1 MSEEKSISIHP
12 SYQES
17 KGAKSYGSKILIKI
31 TNRSKYKRMH
41 FYGDF
46 FSSGRFHVEDHKA
59 FWINPKCH
67 HWFWVRKTNGSW
79 AGLSGAVSYK
89 VDYIGETKQ
98 SDYPKY
104 VVFAFSDPAIAG
116 SQKCETFQGKNM
128 LKKGWDKM
136 NGN

>member
-41 FYGDF
+41 FYDDF
-46 FSSGRFHVEDHKA
+46 FSSGRFHVEDHKS
-59 FWINPKCH
+59 FWINPGCY
-67 HWFWVRKTNGSW
+67 HWFWVRKSNGSW
-79 AGLSGAVSYK
+79 GGVSGAVSYK

-98 SDYPKY
+98 SGYPKY
-104 VVFAFSDPAIAG
+104 VGFAFSYPVSG
-116 SQKCETFQGKNM
+116 CEKCEAFP
-128 LKKGWDKM
+128 DKT
-136 NGN
+136 NLEYCY